1 MLVKKKRNK
10 SGGEIPTAS
19 LPDIVFMLLLFFLV
33 TTTIDMDKGLGLV
46 LPEKGDS
53 QVEVH
58 KKNITNILVN
68 ASGKIAL
75 DHEDDVRIID
85 VRELKHIAKQLI
97 ATNDKMIFSVKT
109 DNRTKYRV
117 YIDVIDQLKQANAK
131 RISIA
136 DPEN

>member
-33 TTTIDMDKGLGLV
+33 TTTIDMDKGLGMI
-46 LPEKGDS
+46 LPDKGES
-53 QVEVH
+53 VEVH
-58 KKNITNILVN
+58 KKNITNILVS
-68 ASGKIAL
+68 ASGKVAIGSGG
-75 DHEDDVRIID
+75 EIRIVD
-85 VRELKHIAKQLI
+85 VRELKQIAKQLL
-97 ATNDKMIFSVKT
+97 ASNDKMIFSVKT
-109 DNRTKYRV
+109 ASQTTYKV
-117 YIDVIDQLKQANAK
+117 YVDVIDQLKQANAK

>member
-1 MLVKKKRNK
+1 
-10 SGGEIPTAS
+10 
-19 LPDIVFMLLLFFLV
+19 MLLLFFLV
-33 TTTIDMDKGLGLV
+33 TTTIDMDKGLGLI

-68 ASGKIAL
+68 ANGKIAL
-75 DHEDDVRIID
+75 SHADDLRFID
-85 VRELKHIAKQLI
+85 VRELKHIAMQLL

-109 DNRTKYRV
+109 DSRTKYRV

-131 RISIA
+131 RISIV

>member
-1 MLVKKKRNK
+1 MLVKKKKRA
-10 SGGEIPTAS
+10 GGEIPTAS

-46 LPEKGDS
+46 LPDKEQS
-53 QVEVH
+53 EIQVH

-75 DHEDDVRIID
+75 SHEGDIRLID
-85 VRELKHIAKQLI
+85 VRELKQMAKQLL

-109 DNRTKYRV
+109 DSRTMYKV
-117 YIDVIDQLKQANAK
+117 YIDVIDQLKQANAT
-131 RISIA
+131 RISIV
-136 DPEN
+136 DPES

>member
-1 MLVKKKRNK
+1 
-10 SGGEIPTAS
+10 
-19 LPDIVFMLLLFFLV
+19 MLLLFFLV
-33 TTTIDMDKGLGLV
+33 TTTIDMDKGLGMV

-58 KKNITNILVN
+58 KKNITNILIN

-75 DHEDDVRIID
+75 SHEGEIRLID
-85 VRELKHIAKQLI
+85 VRELKQIAKQLL

-109 DNRTKYRV
+109 ASQTKYKDYV
-117 YIDVIDQLKQANAK
+117 DVIDQLKQANAT

-136 DPEN
+136 DPES

>member
-33 TTTIDMDKGLGLV
+33 TTTIDMDKGLGMV
-46 LPEKGDS
+46 LPDKGES
-53 QVEVH
+53 VEVH
-58 KKNITNILVN
+58 KKNITNILVS
-68 ASGKIAL
+68 ASGKVAIGSGG
-75 DHEDDVRIID
+75 EIRIVD
-85 VRELKHIAKQLI
+85 VRELKQIAKQLL
-97 ATNDKMIFSVKT
+97 ASNDKMIFSVKT
-109 DNRTKYRV
+109 ASQTTYKV
-117 YIDVIDQLKQANAK
+117 YVDVIDQLKQANAK

>member
-1 MLVKKKRNK
+1 MLVKKKKRG
-10 SGGEIPTAS
+10 GGEIPTAS

-46 LPEKGDS
+46 LPEKGSD
-53 QVEVH
+53 EV
-58 KKNITNILVN
+58 KVNPKNITNILVN

-75 DHEDDVRIID
+75 SHEGDIRQID
-85 VRELKHIAKQLI
+85 VRELKQIAKQLL
-97 ATNDKMIFSVKT
+97 ASNDKMIFSVKT
-109 DNRTKYRV
+109 ASQTQYKDFV
-117 YIDVIDQLKQANAK
+117 DVLDQLKQANAS